1 MDHWSQGTILW
12 PSLSGW
18 QILPSPSLF
27 NAGHAGYLEPGTDH
41 MWQWCFFQGMLLGRS
56 TPRNFTQR
64 FLYSKK
70 AQHKFY
76 QSSLFYF
83 RAFSQ
88 ADMLPS
94 SCYVVENISIIFNRL
109 WHPNISS
116 YFLLVSASLDQT
128 WLHKKSPLRLSISH
142 GLTSSE
148 SQYNHYLKTINM
160 SFPKTFVCPWF
171 ELKKYIVLKNEP
183 NI

>member
-1 MDHWSQGTILW
+1 ME
-12 PSLSGW
+12 PSLCGR

-41 MWQWCFFQGMLLGRS
+41 MWQWCFPPRNASRQ

-70 AQHKFY
+70 TECKFY

-83 RAFSQ
+83 RAFIQ

-94 SCYVVENISIIFNRL
+94 SCYVAQNISIIFNRL
-109 WHPNISS
+109 WHPIISS
-116 YFLLVSASLDQT
+116 YFLVVSASLDQT
-128 WLHKKSPLRLSISH
+128 WLHKKSFLRISISH

-160 SFPKTFVCPWF
+160 SFPKTFVCLWF

-183 NI
+183 NIKPRKKLLLY

>member
-1 MDHWSQGTILW
+1 MADKI
-12 PSLSGW
+12 
-18 QILPSPSLF
+18 IIIPSPSLF
-27 NAGHAGYLEPGTDH
+27 NAGDADYLEPGTDH
-41 MWQWCFFQGMLLGRS
+41 MWQWCFTPRNASRQ

-64 FLYSKK
+64 FLY
-70 AQHKFY
+70 KFY

-83 RAFSQ
+83 KAFIQ

-94 SCYVVENISIIFNRL
+94 SCSMTENISIIFNRL

-116 YFLLVSASLDQT
+116 YFLVVSASLDQT
-128 WLHKKSPLRLSISH
+128 WLHKKSPLRLSILH

-160 SFPKTFVCPWF
+160 SFPKTFVCLWF
-171 ELKKYIVLKNEP
+171 ELKKYKVLKNEP
-183 NI
+183 NIKPRKKLLLY

>member
-1 MDHWSQGTILW
+1 ME
-12 PSLSGW
+12 PSLCGR

-41 MWQWCFFQGMLLGRS
+41 MWQWCFTPRNASRQ

-70 AQHKFY
+70 TERKFY

-83 RAFSQ
+83 RAFIQ
-88 ADMLPS
+88 EDMLPS
-94 SCYVVENISIIFNRL
+94 SCYVAQNISTIFNRL
-109 WHPNISS
+109 WHPIISS
-116 YFLLVSASLDQT
+116 YFLVVSASLDQT
-128 WLHKKSPLRLSISH
+128 WLHKKSFLRISISH

-160 SFPKTFVCPWF
+160 SFPKTFVCLWF

-183 NI
+183 NIKPRKKLLLY